1 MSLDPEAGGL
11 FSGAPPSALSFPLSF
26 FGMID
31 FRDLEYHT
39 RDTIVILLLSPP
51 QTVQFSYLPVDFT

>member
-1 MSLDPEAGGL
+1 MTGTFSSNMSLDPEAGGL

-31 FRDLEYHT
+31 FRDL
-39 RDTIVILLLSPP
+39 RV
-51 QTVQFSYLPVDFT
+51 SYT